1 MMDRPRLVIFCK
13 APIPG
18 DVKSRLIAS
27 FGIEGAAKIHE
38 DLAARLIVQCLQSG
52 LADTIDI
59 ELWCSPATDHDF
71 YHQFDISRFLQQG
84 DDLGERML
92 NAFMYA
98 KTVTVLIGTDCP
110 NLSTDYLRR
119 SFDLLSSHDAVLGP
133 AEDGGY
139 GLIGL
144 QRAEAG
150 VFSDINWGTEDVCS
164 DTCRHFNT
172 LGMNWALMPLL
183 WDVDRPE
190 DVDRWR
196 SFISVSDQS
205 DS

>member
-1 MMDRPRLVIFCK
+1 MLVYFKVVTISILLLLQIGCDGGDKKVYKKFDTSK
-13 APIPG
+13 AYH
-18 DVKSRLIAS
+18 DKSAS
-27 FGIEGAAKIHE
+27 
-38 DLAARLIVQCLQSG
+38 
-52 LADTIDI
+52 
-59 ELWCSPATDHDF
+59 
-71 YHQFDISRFLQQG
+71 
-84 DDLGERML
+84 
-92 NAFMYA
+92 
-98 KTVTVLIGTDCP
+98 
-110 NLSTDYLRR
+110 LSD
-119 SFDLLSSHDAVLGP
+119 SK
-133 AEDGGY
+133 EDGGY

-144 QRAEAG
+144 QRAEAD
-150 VFSDINWGTEDVCS
+150 VFNDINWGTEDVCS